1 MESWGT
7 SPSRARGKPSCA
19 FILVPPPPY
28 SFLQLAALVGRWRRK
43 RAGCSAADPE
53 KRQQRADRRTT
64 NDRWDL
70 NRARS
75 PLLRLPP
82 EIRNK
87 IYRLLLAARRIHVHH
102 DPKTSS
108 FHCVALRPTANPWTY
123 KRHHVLSRGLTLLV
137 RVCRQLYHETELLPY
152 RECVWSW
159 QTPGLMERY
168 LLTERRMGV
177 AQRRA
182 VREVC
187 VRGIR
192 GFGNLSRRVRGV
204 LGGLEVVWFW
214 EGRDRGKGDGDGLG
228 AGFVRLS
235 RGGGRRLVSGDQIDA
250 GCCLG
255 KTATGWTMRRV
266 IDDTT
271 HE

>member
-1 MESWGT
+1 MHSSKYGKGRQRYGVLGYLPEPG
-7 SPSRARGKPSCA
+7 SREAE
-19 FILVPPPPY
+19 
-28 SFLQLAALVGRWRRK
+28 Q
-43 RAGCSAADPE
+43 
-53 KRQQRADRRTT
+53 
-64 NDRWDL
+64 WDL

-87 IYRLLLAARRIHVHH
+87 IYRLLLAARRIHVRH

-123 KRHHVLSRGLTLLV
+123 KRHHILSRGLTLLV

-214 EGRDRGKGDGDGLG
+214 EGRDRGKGGGDGLG
-228 AGFVRLS
+228 GWVCEVVE
-235 RGGGRRLVSGDQIDA
+235 RGRAEVGVGRPN
-250 GCCLG
+250 
-255 KTATGWTMRRV
+255 
-266 IDDTT
+266 
-271 HE
+271 

>member
-1 MESWGT
+1 MHSSKYGKGRQRYGVLGYLPEPG
-7 SPSRARGKPSCA
+7 SREAELCVYPG
-19 FILVPPPPY
+19 PPPPY

-43 RAGCSAADPE
+43 RAGCSAADSE
-53 KRQQRADRRTT
+53 KRQQRADRRMT

-87 IYRLLLAARRIHVHH
+87 IYRLLLAARRIHVRH

-123 KRHHVLSRGLTLLV
+123 KRHHILSRGLTLLV

-214 EGRDRGKGDGDGLG
+214 EGRDRGKGGGDGLG
-228 AGFVRLS
+228 GWVCEVVE
-235 RGGGRRLVSGDQIDA
+235 RGRAEVGVGRPN
-250 GCCLG
+250 
-255 KTATGWTMRRV
+255 
-266 IDDTT
+266 
-271 HE
+271 

>member
-1 MESWGT
+1 M
-7 SPSRARGKPSCA
+7 
-19 FILVPPPPY
+19 
-28 SFLQLAALVGRWRRK
+28 
-43 RAGCSAADPE
+43 
-53 KRQQRADRRTT
+53 
-64 NDRWDL
+64 DL

-87 IYRLLLAARRIHVHH
+87 IYRLLLAARRIHVRH

-123 KRHHVLSRGLTLLV
+123 KRHHILSRGLTLLV

-192 GFGNLSRRVRGV
+192 GFGNLSRRVRGC
-204 LGGLEVVWFW
+204 W
-214 EGRDRGKGDGDGLG
+214 
-228 AGFVRLS
+228 AGWRS
-235 RGGGRRLVSGDQIDA
+235 SGSGRGGIGGRGRGRAGRLG
-250 GCCLG
+250 L
-255 KTATGWTMRRV
+255 
-266 IDDTT
+266 
-271 HE
+271 